1 MTATPTVG
9 PPLPLAPVGIAPR
22 WNPVP
27 QAPADVRQLTG
38 ISGAENVL
46 TSTTDLVRYS
56 TDASPYRMIPQVVV
70 RARNG
75 DEVAEVFRFARRAG
89 RRVVMRAAGTSLN
102 GQAQGDD
109 ILIDVR
115 HHFGG
120 VTVEAEGERLRVEP
134 GVVLARANA
143 RLARF
148 GRMLGPD
155 PASSGSACVGGVIA
169 NNASGMACGIRDNAY
184 RTVESLRIVLPSGT
198 RVDTGAADADEH
210 LARTEPELVARLSEL
225 RDEIRADPV
234 LTARIRAK
242 FAIKNTNGYRL
253 DAFLDADTP
262 AGILRGLLVG
272 SQGTLGFVEEAVL
285 RTVPF
290 GRLHTTAFLHFAD
303 LSSAAGAV
311 PMLMGLGAR
320 AAELLDHLSM
330 VATRHIA
337 GAPEWMQQIGTEDAA
352 LLVEFRS
359 NDEAD
364 LAAFESAA
372 EEQLRGRTLHGRFT
386 RNPVEAYGYWA
397 VRKGL
402 LAALGAHR
410 PAGTVLLGE
419 DVCVPPDRVA
429 GAAVALRQI
438 LIRHGFDAAV
448 AGHASAGNLHFTMV
462 FDPADP
468 AEVQR
473 YARCIAEIVELV
485 LDRFDGALKGEHGT
499 GRNMAPFVEREWG
512 PRLTDLMR
520 RVKRAIDPGGMLGDG
535 VLLTD
540 DPQAHLR
547 NLKDI
552 PAVHREMDRCIECG
566 FCEPVCPSRDLT
578 TTPRQRIALRRE
590 MARQAAAGTQTTVD
604 RDLRDEYPYAAVDTC
619 AGDGSCAIACPVDI
633 DSGEAMK
640 ELRHARHS
648 PRAERTALL
657 LARHWTAAER
667 LARGVLR
674 LARVSRR
681 VVGDAPLRGAS
692 LLARRIGGP
701 ELVPEWLPATPGP
714 ARSVPRPRVSWK
726 QAEAVYF
733 QACIN
738 RIFGAPPGAP
748 DAMTVSGAIVAL
760 AARAGVR
767 LWVPPDL
774 AGSCCATVWHSKGHQ
789 DANAHAAN
797 DVVERLWRWSDGGR
811 LPVVVDASSC
821 TLGLVREVEPYL
833 YGINRERHARLR
845 VVDALTWASA
855 ELAPR
860 LVVTQRVPRAALHA
874 TCSMRHLGIAADL
887 RAITQAF
894 AEEVVE
900 PITDTCC
907 GFAGDR
913 GFLRRELTESAT
925 AAEAA
930 EVTAFGA
937 DLHLSG
943 NRPCELGMQH
953 STGEVYESA
962 LVALERATRTGSR
975 PTPKS
980 RRRTTHHRPQTPTRS
995 RF

>member
-1 MTATPTVG
+1 MTATPTSDL
-9 PPLPLAPVGIAPR
+9 PPPRSPVGVAPR
-22 WNPVP
+22 WSPEP
-27 QAPADVRQLTG
+27 QAPADGRQLAS
-38 ISGAENVL
+38 IVGAENVL

-56 TDASPYRMIPQVVV
+56 TDASPYRLVPRVVV
-70 RARNG
+70 RARDG
-75 DEVAEVFRFARRAG
+75 DEVAQVFRFARRAG
-89 RRVVMRAAGTSLN
+89 RHVVMRAAGTSLN

-109 ILIDVR
+109 ILLDVR
-115 HHFGG
+115 QHFDG

-169 NNASGMACGIRDNAY
+169 NNASGMACGTRDNAY

-198 RVDTGAADADEH
+198 RVDTGAPDADEH
-210 LARTEPELVARLSEL
+210 LARTEPELVARLSAL
-225 RDEIRADPV
+225 RDEIRVDPA

-253 DAFLDADTP
+253 DAFLDADTL

-272 SQGTLGFVEEAVL
+272 SQGTLGFVEEAVF

-290 GRLHTTAFLHFAD
+290 GRLHTTAFLHFAG
-303 LSSAAGAV
+303 LSAAAGAV

-320 AAELLDHLSM
+320 AAELLDNLSM

-337 GAPEWMQQIGTEDAA
+337 GAPGWMQEIGADDAA
-352 LLVEFRS
+352 LLVEYRS
-359 NDEAD
+359 DDEAD
-364 LAAFESAA
+364 LAAFESSA
-372 EEQLRGRTLHGRFT
+372 EEQLRGSTVHGEFT

-402 LAALGAHR
+402 LTALGAHR

-429 GAAVALRQI
+429 EAAVALRDI
-438 LIRHGFDAAV
+438 LIRNRFDAAV

-473 YARCIAEIVELV
+473 YARCIEEIVDLV

-512 PRLTDLMR
+512 PRLTGLMR
-520 RVKRAIDPGGMLGDG
+520 RVRGAIDPDGILADG

-552 PAVHREMDRCIECG
+552 PTVHRELDRCIECG

-590 MARQAAAGTQTTVD
+590 MARQAAAGTETSVE

-633 DSGEAMK
+633 DTGEAMK

-648 PRAERTALL
+648 PRAERVALVV
-657 LARHWTAAER
+657 ARHWTATER
-667 LARGVLR
+667 LARAALR

-681 VVGDAPLRGAS
+681 VVGDAPLRGAT
-692 LLARRIGGP
+692 LLARRIGGR

-714 ARSVPRPRVSWK
+714 APPVPRTAMSRK

-733 QACIN
+733 PACIN

-767 LWVPPDL
+767 LWVPPDV

-789 DANAHAAN
+789 DANVHAAN

-821 TLGLVREVEPYL
+821 TLGLVREVGPYL
-833 YGINRERHARLR
+833 YGINSERHAGLR
-845 VVDALTWASA
+845 VIDALTWAGA
-855 ELAPR
+855 ELLPR
-860 LVVTQRVPRAALHA
+860 LAVTRRVPRAVLHP
-874 TCSMRHLGIAADL
+874 TCSMRHLGIAKDL
-887 RAITQAF
+887 RAVTRAL
-894 AEEVVE
+894 ADEVVE

-925 AAEAA
+925 AAEAS
-930 EVTAFGA
+930 EVDASGA

-953 STGEVYESA
+953 STGAVYEPA
-962 LVALERATRTGSR
+962 LVALERATRTGTGPPPSG
-975 PTPKS
+975 
-980 RRRTTHHRPQTPTRS
+980 RRRTARRGRQSSTRL
-995 RF
+995 RV